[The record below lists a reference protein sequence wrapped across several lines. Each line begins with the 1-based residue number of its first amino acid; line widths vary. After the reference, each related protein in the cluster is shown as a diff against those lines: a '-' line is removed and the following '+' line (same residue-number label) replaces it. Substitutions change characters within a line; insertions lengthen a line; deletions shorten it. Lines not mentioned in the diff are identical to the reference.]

1 MLLVLMVSSVFFLFK
16 FQHVQFSSIKKKQKQ
31 TFFYFLIRTHIV
43 IFFPGK
49 NPDNIVFHDIFK
61 NIWTVAGPCDNNFH
75 YMRTMG
81 LDLHNNK
88 GMWTRFWSEFLK
100 AVAHFNK
107 LCTEA
112 GNLYMAGH
120 TDLHQY
126 SGPVWWLSNLTKWCF
141 NEAGSKGHRC
151 CSHSR
156 SLLKKKR
163 TPGTE
168 YMNAITTCYSL
179 LTENITALSS
189 SVCCIC
195 ITY

>member
-1 MLLVLMVSSVFFLFK
+1 ML
-16 FQHVQFSSIKKKQKQ
+16 
-31 TFFYFLIRTHIV
+31 
-43 IFFPGK
+43 
-49 NPDNIVFHDIFK
+49 
-61 NIWTVAGPCDNNFH
+61 AGPYDNNFP

-112 GNLYMAGH
+112 GDLYMAGH
-120 TDLHQY
+120 TDLHQG

-156 SLLKKKR
+156 SLLKKR

-179 LTENITALSS
+179 LTEKNHCIISVLHLHHILNATLNWIIRYNDGNTGLVSFKTENIFEIKYWCYDIQNYAMKTSS
-189 SVCCIC
+189 YHLLQCDL
-195 ITY
+195 

>member
-16 FQHVQFSSIKKKQKQ
+16 FQHVQFSSIKKSKNKHFFIFSSELTSSYFFLEKTQ
-31 TFFYFLIRTHIV
+31 TT
-43 IFFPGK
+43 
-49 NPDNIVFHDIFK
+49 VFHDIFK

-156 SLLKKKR
+156 SLLKKKKN
-163 TPGTE
+163 TWHWIHE
-168 YMNAITTCYSL
+168 CYNNML
-179 LTENITALSS
+179 
-189 SVCCIC
+189 
-195 ITY
+195 